1 MTYDDELLLIKH
13 EIQYDPIGNP
23 IPVEVKRAVLCN
35 VSSVG
40 RNEFYSAAV
49 KGMKPEMVF
58 VVNIYDYEKETQV
71 EYEGQKYRVIRD
83 YKINSEE
90 IELTCE
96 KVIGND

>member
-1 MTYDDELLLIKH
+1 MTYDDELYLIKH
-13 EIQYDPIGNP
+13 EIHPDELGNQ
-23 IPVEVKRAVLCN
+23 IPVEEKRAVLCN

-58 VVNIYDYEKETQV
+58 VINIYDYEKESQV
-71 EYEGQKYRVIRD
+71 EYEEQKYRVIRD

-96 KVIGND
+96 KVIGNG